1 MQKVSIKELIPK
13 IEVDQKRRINSVG
26 NKRNHFDLEMMLDKE
41 AAYFLRMKF
50 EISLLLTQ
58 KQ

>member
-26 NKRNHFDLEMMLDKE
+26 NKRNHFDLEMMLDEE
-41 AAYFLRMKF
+41 AAYF
-50 EISLLLTQ
+50 
-58 KQ
+58 